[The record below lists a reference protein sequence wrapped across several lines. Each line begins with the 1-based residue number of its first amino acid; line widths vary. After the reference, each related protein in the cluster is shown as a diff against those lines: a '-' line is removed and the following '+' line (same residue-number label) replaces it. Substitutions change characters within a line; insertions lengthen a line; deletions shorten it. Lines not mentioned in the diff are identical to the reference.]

1 MNSQSKRWTA
11 RNFQLAFLMLLLV
24 SVFILG
30 CSKKEATT
38 AAEAPQ
44 KTFATPAEAGQA
56 LQTAAKA
63 KDNDGIARIL
73 GSKGKTLVGS
83 GDPAVDE
90 AAVDSFA
97 KQYERMNRLVAMT
110 DGSRMLY
117 IGASNYPFPIPL
129 AQDASSKWYFNS
141 SAGRKNYKRGALEEM
156 NSWRW
161 RHAG

>member
-1 MNSQSKRWTA
+1 MNSHSKRWTA
-11 RNFQLAFLMLLLV
+11 RNFQLAALMVLLV
-24 SVFILG
+24 SIFILG
-30 CSKKEATT
+30 CSKKETTT

-83 GDPAVDE
+83 GDPAEDA

-97 KQYERMNRLVAMT
+97 KQYERMNRWVAMT

-117 IGASNYPFPIPL
+117 IGASTIHSPFLLLKMHRRSGTSTPV
-129 AQDASSKWYFNS
+129 Q
-141 SAGRKNYKRGALEEM
+141 GRKNCEAAALEEM

-161 RHAG
+161 RHAE